1 MSGCGTTCRDYL
13 LPRKRDVISKAN
25 PSRSIV
31 IAFEWSRRTALPTL
45 GDNYSEFDHIDVSAN
60 PELSAM
66 PEAYSGKY
74 PRLRITWPTAWGGC

>member
-1 MSGCGTTCRDYL
+1 MCVRVHA
-13 LPRKRDVISKAN
+13 LPEFTRC
-25 PSRSIV
+25 SRSRAV
-31 IAFEWSRRTALPTL
+31 PRTQGNRLTALPTL